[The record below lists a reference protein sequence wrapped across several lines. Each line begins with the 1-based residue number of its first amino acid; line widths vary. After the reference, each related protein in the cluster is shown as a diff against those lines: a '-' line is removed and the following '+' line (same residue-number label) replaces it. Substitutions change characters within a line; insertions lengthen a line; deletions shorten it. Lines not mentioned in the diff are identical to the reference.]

1 MQNGLSR
8 SQTMALETLKEASSE
23 EFQKVIANAQKT
35 SRSNAEPEIKDSS
48 QVELKDLSAQEIR
61 GIAEKA
67 VKKDMLTELKRS
79 RVNPPSSQETVI
91 LLMNRLG
98 VAVEWVTPLRG

>member
-1 MQNGLSR
+1 MTLDISNEVQKASMQNGLSR

-61 GIAEKA
+61 GK
-67 VKKDMLTELKRS
+67 
-79 RVNPPSSQETVI
+79 
-91 LLMNRLG
+91 G
-98 VAVEWVTPLRG
+98 FC